1 MDPYLNE
8 EGIRSLKLVLT
19 HVLNSGNFDD
29 LTSSLGLL
37 ILAELGDKNY
47 KLVLGNDVTYAMQT
61 FDKLK
66 ARMNEVQGSVREDE
80 LCLTYMEALNKLRDC
95 YEKNLEE
102 SEERELLISKVDRFM
117 FSQESR
123 DPKNSELLYILFL
136 YIAKLDKEKL
146 NAHQLL
152 HSINL

>member
-66 ARMNEVQGSVREDE
+66 ARMNEV
-80 LCLTYMEALNKLRDC
+80 
-95 YEKNLEE
+95 
-102 SEERELLISKVDRFM
+102 
-117 FSQESR
+117 
-123 DPKNSELLYILFL
+123 
-136 YIAKLDKEKL
+136 
-146 NAHQLL
+146 
-152 HSINL
+152 